1 MEVRRGLV
9 LVSAGVGEGVGCC
22 AVCGSRGSV
31 CGSVRG
37 GLVRRTRAA
46 MGCRW
51 VVVWLRGFSGRAKAR
66 AWCSGSVGLEGEL
79 EAGGVVVVVGS
90 ACGRGGG
97 WSGGWEGLVV
107 AFLVG
112 FVICVWFGC
121 GLQGLEVEMRWGGW
135 RCFVVLWRG
144 EGEGEVKGSTLSP
157 RDANPQAA
165 SQ

>member
-1 MEVRRGLV
+1 M
-9 LVSAGVGEGVGCC
+9 
-22 AVCGSRGSV
+22 
-31 CGSVRG
+31 
-37 GLVRRTRAA
+37 
-46 MGCRW
+46 
-51 VVVWLRGFSGRAKAR
+51 
-66 AWCSGSVGLEGEL
+66 
-79 EAGGVVVVVGS
+79 EAGGVVVVVVVVVAVGR

-165 SQ
+165 SRKPVTMKMKVPGHPELDILLGFCGLFAVSCSAGIGSCMALSSCDDGVRLNLRNERS